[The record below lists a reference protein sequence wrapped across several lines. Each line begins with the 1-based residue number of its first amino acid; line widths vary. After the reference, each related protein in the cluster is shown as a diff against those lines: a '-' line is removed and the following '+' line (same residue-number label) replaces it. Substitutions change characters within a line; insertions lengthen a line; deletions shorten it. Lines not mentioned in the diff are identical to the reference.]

1 MLDKAAGA
9 EPAGH
14 MTDAKHIHSGLIL
27 KIEEDVN
34 TVYAIVARR
43 TFRSQHP
50 QNTTLE
56 VELSKKRT
64 PLWRSQDCSVFPVMS
79 FEKERSLAEFL
90 LFHVIHSG
98 K

>member
-9 EPAGH
+9 EPADH
-14 MTDAKHIHSGLIL
+14 ITDAKHIHSGSIL

-34 TVYAIVARR
+34 IAHALVARR

-56 VELSKKRT
+56 FERSKKRT
-64 PLWRSQDCSVFPVMS
+64 PLWRSQDCSVFPVMK
-79 FEKERSLAEFL
+79 FEKERSLAKFL